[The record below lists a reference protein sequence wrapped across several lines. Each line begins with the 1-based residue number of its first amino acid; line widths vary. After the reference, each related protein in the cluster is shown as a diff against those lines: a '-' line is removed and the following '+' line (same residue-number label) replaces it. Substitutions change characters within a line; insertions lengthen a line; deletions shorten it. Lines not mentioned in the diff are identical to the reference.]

1 MKIIS
6 SETKDDNSIK
16 VKFDR
21 NFEQIKFVKMECV
34 GQGNM
39 DCEEM
44 EIKYSKPKDIINL
57 FLNNSRMI
65 VILIKEIDNKQVLFS
80 YYIEEQ
86 KQNNE
91 EVKIKQEENKVEA
104 EQNKSVTPT
113 RIITPKAARVTW
125 TDEFGN
131 VHKENIPLEKPKDKV
146 VQEQVVQEQ
155 VVQEQVVQEVVQEQ
169 VQEQVDQ
176 SILLG
181 HGLSILLKTQTTQ
194 AQTINKQLINKQL
207 IYCPIKNQNIF
218 ANVTKK

>member
-86 KQNNE
+86 KQNCVNE
-91 EVKIKQEENKVEA
+91 QE
-104 EQNKSVTPT
+104 S
-113 RIITPKAARVTW
+113 W
-125 TDEFGN
+125 TDQKHELWCSLTQIKTN
-131 VHKENIPLEKPKDKV
+131 LEMRAWKG
-146 VQEQVVQEQ
+146 QW
-155 VVQEQVVQEVVQEQ
+155 
-169 VQEQVDQ
+169 
-176 SILLG
+176 
-181 HGLSILLKTQTTQ
+181 
-194 AQTINKQLINKQL
+194 
-207 IYCPIKNQNIF
+207 
-218 ANVTKK
+218 

>member
-155 VVQEQVVQEVVQEQ
+155 VVQEQV
-169 VQEQVDQ
+169 DQ